1 MTEPRP
7 TIRPTGWRAV
17 VVAAM
22 LGAGVTWLVTQGLL
36 YAGGALPTLGTGS
49 WVPMLLLAAL
59 TGWLAW
65 ITHQAVGVRREALE
79 PRTAVMRLQL
89 AKAGVLA
96 AAALGAGYLALVGV
110 SLGGWPAP
118 LAQGRVLHG
127 VVAVVASVAW
137 GVAALALE
145 RACRIPRPPEEPPES
160 E

>member
-22 LGAGVTWLVTQGLL
+22 LGAGVTWLVTQGLQ
-36 YAGGALPTLGTGS
+36 YAGAALPTLGTGS

-110 SLGGWPAP
+110 SLGDGEKHRRRGERVDDGK
-118 LAQGRVLHG
+118 QGDDG
-127 VVAVVASVAW
+127 A
-137 GVAALALE
+137 E
-145 RACRIPRPPEEPPES
+145 DQFPEVRNM
-160 E
+160 